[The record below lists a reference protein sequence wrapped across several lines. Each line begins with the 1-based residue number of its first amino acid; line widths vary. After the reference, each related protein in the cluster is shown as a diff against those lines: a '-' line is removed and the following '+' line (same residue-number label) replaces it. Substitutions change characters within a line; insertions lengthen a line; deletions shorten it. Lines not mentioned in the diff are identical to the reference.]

1 MPNSIALK
9 LETRNSKPEAM
20 QYRPDRLA
28 HELRSEISVIVAR
41 EVKDPRVGFA
51 TITKVRVSP
60 DLRYARVFVSVFGSL
75 EQQKASLAAL
85 HRAGGF
91 IRRQLSGRLKLR
103 HCPDLQF
110 DLDDSM
116 EYGAKMDG
124 LLAEV
129 RQEFQATTPPQVDE
143 TIPEVPPHEAGN
155 EAVDENDPTSSEERS
170 DI

>member
-1 MPNSIALK
+1 
-9 LETRNSKPEAM
+9 M

-28 HELRSEISVIVAR
+28 HELRNEISVIVSR

-51 TITKVRVSP
+51 TITNVRVSP
-60 DLRYARVFVSVFGSL
+60 DLRYARVFVSVFGSP
-75 EQQKASLAAL
+75 EKQKATLAAL

-110 DLDDSM
+110 NLDDSM

-129 RQEFQATTPPQVDE
+129 RQELQPTAPQIEVDAPIPPNVPQAL
-143 TIPEVPPHEAGN
+143 
-155 EAVDENDPTSSEERS
+155 DENDPTSSEERS

>member
-1 MPNSIALK
+1 
-9 LETRNSKPEAM
+9 M

-41 EVKDPRVGFA
+41 EVKDPRIGFA
-51 TITKVRVSP
+51 TITNVRVSS
-60 DLRYARVFVSVFGSL
+60 DLRYARVFVSVLGSP
-75 EQQKASLAAL
+75 EQRKASLAAL

-91 IRRQLSGRLKLR
+91 IRRQLSGRLRLR

-110 DLDDSM
+110 NLDDSM

-129 RQEFQATTPPQVDE
+129 RQEFQPDATEQLPETVAEAAPPSDAHP
-143 TIPEVPPHEAGN
+143 I
-155 EAVDENDPTSSEERS
+155 DKNDPTSSAERS

>member
-1 MPNSIALK
+1 
-9 LETRNSKPEAM
+9 M

-60 DLRYARVFVSVFGSL
+60 DLRYARVFVSVFGSP
-75 EQQKASLAAL
+75 EQQKATLAAL

-91 IRRQLSGRLKLR
+91 IRRQLSGRLRLR

-129 RQEFQATTPPQVDE
+129 QQEFQATAQPQTDE
-143 TIPEVPPHEAGN
+143 TVPEALPQTVN
-155 EAVDENDPTSSEERS
+155 KTENDPTSSEERS

>member
-1 MPNSIALK
+1 
-9 LETRNSKPEAM
+9 M

-28 HELRSEISVIVAR
+28 HELRNEISVIVAR

-51 TITKVRVSP
+51 TITNVRVSP
-60 DLRYARVFVSVFGSL
+60 DLRYARIFVSVLGSI
-75 EQQKASLAAL
+75 EKQKATLVAL

-91 IRRQLSGRLKLR
+91 IRRQLSGRLRLR
-103 HCPDLQF
+103 HCPELQF

-129 RQEFQATTPPQVDE
+129 RQEFQASEPLETQTPTPASPPPLVDE
-143 TIPEVPPHEAGN
+143 T
-155 EAVDENDPTSSEERS
+155 VDENDPTSSEERS
-170 DI
+170 DT